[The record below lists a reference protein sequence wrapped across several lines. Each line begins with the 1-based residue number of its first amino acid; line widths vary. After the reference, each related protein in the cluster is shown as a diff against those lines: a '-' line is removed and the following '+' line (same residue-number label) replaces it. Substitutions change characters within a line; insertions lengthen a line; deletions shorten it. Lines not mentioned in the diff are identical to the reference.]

1 LTRGDVHNGW
11 LQLLLV
17 IAGSALV
24 GALTESVQGFPPLP
38 AVADEVAA
46 LDEIYKG
53 TVLAD
58 TLVAPGLLG
67 FTRFGYRS
75 ARKHWNPVSAYLRD
89 HHILITGATSGLG
102 LATAEALAARGA
114 KVVVNDLGGARDGS
128 GGSVTAAEA
137 VVAEIEAAG
146 GEAMPNAASV
156 TDFAAVQAMVEAA
169 MAKWGRVDLLVNNA
183 GVLRDKTFAKMELED
198 FRFVVDVH
206 LMGAV
211 NCTKAVW
218 EIMRGQNYG
227 RIVMTTSSSGLY
239 GNFGQSNYGAAKM
252 ALVGLMQT
260 LSIEGAKN
268 DIRVNCLAPTA
279 HTRMTEDLGA
289 ALPLEALDPALVT
302 PGLLYLLSREAPS
315 RCILA
320 AGAGGFERAFVTLT
334 EGVHIAGPDAPEQ
347 VAARFDAIS
356 DRSKEIVPEMGAAQ
370 GMIELTK
377 AQKAHAS

>member
-1 LTRGDVHNGW
+1 MTIRFDG
-11 LQLLLV
+11 Q
-17 IAGSALV
+17 
-24 GALTESVQGFPPLP
+24 
-38 AVADEVAA
+38 VAIV
-46 LDEIYKG
+46 
-53 TVLAD
+53 
-58 TLVAPGLLG
+58 
-67 FTRFGYRS
+67 
-75 ARKHWNPVSAYLRD
+75 
-89 HHILITGATSGLG
+89 TGAGGGLG
-102 LATAEALAARGA
+102 REHALALAARGA

-128 GGSVTAAEA
+128 GGSATAAEA

-146 GEAMPNAASV
+146 GEAIANAASV
-156 TDFAAVQAMVEAA
+156 TDFVAVQSMVEAA

-183 GVLRDKTFAKMELED
+183 GVLRDKSFAKMELED
-198 FRFVVDVH
+198 FRFVLDVH

-218 EIMRGQNYG
+218 EIMRSQNYG

-289 ALPLEALDPALVT
+289 ALPLEALGPELVT
-302 PGLLYLLSREAPS
+302 PGLLYLLSRDAPS

-320 AGAGGFERAFVTLT
+320 AGAGGFERAYVTLT
-334 EGVHIAGPDAPEQ
+334 EGVHITGADAPEQ
-347 VAARFDAIS
+347 VAAQFDAIS
-356 DRSKEIVPEMGAAQ
+356 DRAKEIVPEMGAAQ